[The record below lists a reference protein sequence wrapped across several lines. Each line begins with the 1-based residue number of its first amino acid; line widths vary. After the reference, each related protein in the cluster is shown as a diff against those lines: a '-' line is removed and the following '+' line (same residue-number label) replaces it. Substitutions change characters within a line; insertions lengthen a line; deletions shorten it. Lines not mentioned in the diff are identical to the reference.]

1 MQTWEERQMNNE
13 EKKEDKGMWDMM
25 RQTCVRREWSETEM
39 EECEN
44 DTQGETLKQSDE
56 EKRYKL

>member
-1 MQTWEERQMNNE
+1 
-13 EKKEDKGMWDMM
+13 MM

-56 EKRYKL
+56 EKRYKLQASVTIYIQLR